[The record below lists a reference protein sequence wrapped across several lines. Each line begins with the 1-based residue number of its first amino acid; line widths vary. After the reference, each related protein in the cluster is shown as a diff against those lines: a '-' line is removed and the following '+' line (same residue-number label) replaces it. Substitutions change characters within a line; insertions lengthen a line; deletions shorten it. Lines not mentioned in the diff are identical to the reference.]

1 MKHIIIG
8 TAGHIDHGKTSL
20 VKALTGRD
28 TDTLKEEKERG
39 ISINLG
45 FTFFDLP
52 SGKRCGIV
60 DVPGHEKF
68 IKNMLAGVSGID
80 LVLMVI
86 AAEEGIMPQT
96 REHFEILQLLNVK
109 KGIIV
114 ITKKDLVE
122 EEMLKLV
129 VEDIRDYFKGTFLEK
144 SPIVAVSSRTK
155 AGIDTLV
162 SEIDK
167 AVEVIEEKDMQRIF
181 RLPVDRVFSVSGFG
195 TVVTGTIIGGNIRI
209 GDSVEIY
216 PSGSLGKIRGI
227 QVHDR
232 DTESAEAGER
242 CALNISGVKVE
253 DISRGC
259 VISLPNKLE
268 PSTVIDCSFSYLSS
282 ADKTLINR
290 QRVRVYHGTEELFGR
305 VVLLDKEELKPGDNG
320 FIQIML
326 EKPITAL
333 NGDRF
338 VVRNYS
344 PMITIGGGMV
354 IIANSRKK
362 KRFQLEVIKDL
373 QERSEGRTENLLE
386 KTIETL
392 SSSFPDISTLSKAI
406 GRTEEAIS
414 LDKERLYD
422 KGVIYKI
429 VLSDREHYVH
439 SKYVEEIKAKTEK
452 VLADYHKNNPLK
464 QGISKEE
471 LKNKVFNAG
480 IKQKLFDGILTI
492 LNNYKLIKLSGSFVS
507 LYNFQ
512 IVYDRISQ
520 QMAEKILA
528 YYSSSG
534 FNPQRYEE
542 LLDKERDRIAFAR
555 VFNSLLE
562 NGELTKLAEGII
574 LHGKLVNEARE
585 NIRNYIQK
593 QGSITVGEAR
603 DLLGISRKYAV
614 ALLEYFDQTKI
625 TRRVE
630 DKRLLY

>member
-1 MKHIIIG
+1 MKHVVIG
-8 TAGHIDHGKTSL
+8 TAGHIDHGKTTL

-45 FTFFDLP
+45 FTFFGLP

-96 REHFEILQLLNVK
+96 KEHFEILKLLNVK

-114 ITKKDLVE
+114 VTKKDLVE

-129 VEDIRDYFKGTFLEK
+129 EEDIREYFKETFLEK
-144 SPIVAVSSRTK
+144 SPLVAVSSKTK
-155 AGIDTLV
+155 EGIDLLV

-167 AVEVIEEKDMQRIF
+167 AVDGIEEKDMQGIF

-195 TVVTGTIIGGNIRI
+195 TVVTGTIIGGNIRV
-209 GDSVEIY
+209 GDSVQIY
-216 PSGSLGKIRGI
+216 PSGTLGKIRGI

-232 DTESAEAGER
+232 DNESAEVAER

-253 DISRGC
+253 DINRGC
-259 VISLPNKLE
+259 VVSLPNKLE
-268 PSTVIDCSFSYLSS
+268 PSKIIDCSLNYLSS
-282 ADKTLINR
+282 AGKPLDNR
-290 QRVRVYHGTEELFGR
+290 QRVRVYHGTEEFFGR
-305 VVLLDKEELKPGDNG
+305 VILLDKEELNPGDSG

-333 NGDRF
+333 SGDRF
-338 VVRNYS
+338 VIRNYS
-344 PMITIGGGMV
+344 PMITIGGGV
-354 IIANSRKK
+354 IIVANSKKK
-362 KRFQLEVIKDL
+362 KRFQQEVIKDL
-373 QERSEGRTENLLE
+373 QERSEGKAESLIE
-386 KTIETL
+386 KTIEAL
-392 SSSFPDISTLSKAI
+392 SSSFPDIETLSRTI
-406 GRTEEAIS
+406 GRNEGTLRPDI
-414 LDKERLYD
+414 ERLYD
-422 KGVIYKI
+422 KGIIYKI
-429 VLSDREHYVH
+429 SLSDREHYVH
-439 SKYVEEIKAKTEK
+439 SKFIEAVKGSVETN
-452 VLADYHKNNPLK
+452 LSYYHKNNPLK

-480 IKQKLFDGILTI
+480 IKQKLFDGVLTI
-492 LNNYKLIKLSGSFVS
+492 LNNDKHIKLSGGFVS
-507 LYNFQ
+507 LYDFQ
-512 IVYDRISQ
+512 IVYDKLSQ
-520 QMAEKILA
+520 QLVEKILIH
-528 YYSSSG
+528 YGSSG
-534 FNPQRYEE
+534 FNPQKYEE
-542 LLDKERDRIAFAR
+542 LMDKERDRIAFAR
-555 VFNSLLE
+555 VFSSLLD
-562 NGELTKLAEGII
+562 NGKLTKLAEGMI
-574 LHGKLVNEARE
+574 LHSDVVEAARE
-585 NIRNYIQK
+585 SIRDYIRK
-593 QGSITVGEAR
+593 KSSITVGEAR

-614 ALLEYFDQTKI
+614 ALLEYFDQTKV

>member
-1 MKHIIIG
+1 MKHVVIG
-8 TAGHIDHGKTSL
+8 TAGHIDHGKTTL

-122 EEMLKLV
+122 EDMLALV
-129 VEDIRDYFKGTFLEK
+129 EEDIREYFKGTFLEK
-144 SPIVAVSSRTK
+144 SPIIAVSSKTK
-155 AGIDTLV
+155 AGISTLV

-167 AVEVIEEKDMQRIF
+167 AVDVIDEKDMQGIF

-195 TVVTGTIIGGNIRI
+195 TVVTGTAIGGNIRV
-209 GDSVEIY
+209 GDNVQVY
-216 PSGSLGKIRGI
+216 PTGGLGKIRGI
-227 QVHDR
+227 QVHDC

-242 CALNISGVKVE
+242 GALNISGVKVE

-268 PSTVIDCSFSYLSS
+268 PSAVIDCSFNYLSS
-282 ADKTLINR
+282 ADKALVNR
-290 QRVRVYHGTEELFGR
+290 QRVRIYHGTEELFGR
-305 VVLLDKEELKPGDNG
+305 VILLDKEELKPGDNG

-333 NGDRF
+333 SGDRF

-344 PMITIGGGMV
+344 PMITIGGGTV
-354 IIANSRKK
+354 IIADSRKK
-362 KRFQLEVIKDL
+362 KRFQQEVIMDL
-373 QERSEGRTENLLE
+373 QERSEGKTESLIE
-386 KTIETL
+386 KTVEAL
-392 SSSFPDISTLSKAI
+392 SSTFPDISILSKAI
-406 GRTEEAIS
+406 GRTEEAIKP
-414 LDKERLYD
+414 DIERLYI
-422 KGVIYKI
+422 KGIIYKI
-429 VLSDREHYVH
+429 SLSDREYYVH
-439 SKYVEEIKAKTEK
+439 RKYIGEIEAKIK
-452 VLADYHKNNPLK
+452 MILADYHKNNPLK

-480 IKQKLFDGILTI
+480 TKQKIIDSILTI
-492 LNNYKLIKLSGSFVS
+492 LQNGKFIKLSSSFVS
-507 LYNFQ
+507 LYDFQ
-512 IVYDRISQ
+512 IVYDKISGQ
-520 QMAEKILA
+520 LADKILVH
-528 YYSSSG
+528 YESSG
-534 FNPQRYEE
+534 FNPQKYEE
-542 LLDKERDRIAFAR
+542 LMDKERDRIVFAR
-555 VFNSLLE
+555 VFSSLLDR
-562 NGELTKLAEGII
+562 GELTKLAEGII
-574 LHGKLVNEARE
+574 LHGKLVKKTRE
-585 NIRNYIQK
+585 NIIDYIRK
-593 QGSITVGEAR
+593 HGSITVGEAR

-614 ALLEYFDQTKI
+614 ALLEYFDQAKI